1 MQTEFNF
8 DKQLWQ
14 RFIKIAQPYWYPMEK
29 GASGFFGVLGILL
42 LFVVTVVFFLL
53 IGFTLAGHAIF
64 PGFFE
69 NAAAGLYEQ
78 VNSYVGSPVLLVVL
92 SLFVFS
98 SLILLWQR
106 PYLAPRWKQ
115 WSLLG
120 LLLVLAFVVT
130 FANVSISFIFR
141 FIDTALNQREE
152 PTFWRYLF
160 IYAGLIVTAIPI
172 LVLYRYIRLKLGLIW
187 REWLTRHFF
196 RRYFANRAYYEL
208 DSNAAN
214 TEIDNP
220 DQRIT
225 EDVRLFTSV
234 TLSFLLDILNSILDL
249 ISFTALLYTISKPL
263 TVGLLIYAFVGTAVA
278 VITGRRLIKLN
289 FNQLRLEADFRYGMV
304 HIRDNAESIAFYRGE
319 QLEIQQVTTRLWQAV
334 RNFDL
339 LIIWQALIDLFQYGY
354 NYFTR
359 IVPYAIIAPL
369 YFAGET
375 DFGTIGQAVFA
386 FSQVLSAL
394 SIIANQ
400 IQEISR
406 FAAGVNRLGAFDEV
420 LDHPTQREEDKRIMT
435 EIDSRVALNNVTLL
449 TPNSEQILVEHLTVS
464 LQAQDPLLIV
474 GSSGCGKSSL
484 LRAIAGLWTNGEGT
498 VTRPDIDQ
506 MLFLPQRPYM
516 LLGTLREQLIYPHPF
531 SSLKDEDL
539 QQVLEQVNLGS
550 LVERMGGLDVQKDWP
565 NVLSL
570 GEQQRLAFARIL
582 ITRPKYVILDEA
594 TSALDVANEKR
605 LYQTLQ
611 SLGVTYISVGHRP
624 SLLTYHQKVL
634 RLTEGTDWQ
643 LMSTD
648 EYIHTGEFAAAG

>member
-29 GASGFFGVLGILL
+29 GATGFFGVLGILL

-53 IGFTLAGHAIF
+53 IGFTLAGHAAF

-69 NAAAGLYEQ
+69 NAASGLYEQ

-92 SLFVFS
+92 SLFIFT
-98 SLILLWQR
+98 SLVLIWQR
-106 PYLAPRWKQ
+106 PSLAPRWKQ

-120 LLLVLAFVVT
+120 LLLALAFVVT

-225 EDVRLFTSV
+225 EDVRFFTSV

-263 TVGLLIYAFVGTAVA
+263 TVGLLIYAFLGTSIAI
-278 VITGRRLIKLN
+278 ITGRRLIKLN

-319 QLEIQQVTTRLWQAV
+319 QLEIQQVTNRLWRAI

-406 FAAGVNRLGAFDEV
+406 FAAGVNRLGAFDEA

-449 TPNSEQILVEHLTVS
+449 TPNSEQTLVEHLTVS
-464 LQAQDPLLIV
+464 LQAQEPLLIV

-516 LLGTLREQLIYPHPF
+516 LLGTLREQLIYPQPF
-531 SSLKDEDL
+531 SSLSDEDL
-539 QQVLEQVNLGS
+539 QQVLAQVNLGS
-550 LVERMGGLDVQKDWP
+550 LVERMGGLDVVRDWP

-594 TSALDVANEKR
+594 TSALDVGNEKR

-624 SLLTYHQKVL
+624 SLLAYHQQVL

-643 LMSTD
+643 LLSTD
-648 EYIHTGEFAAAG
+648 QYIDTGEFAAAG